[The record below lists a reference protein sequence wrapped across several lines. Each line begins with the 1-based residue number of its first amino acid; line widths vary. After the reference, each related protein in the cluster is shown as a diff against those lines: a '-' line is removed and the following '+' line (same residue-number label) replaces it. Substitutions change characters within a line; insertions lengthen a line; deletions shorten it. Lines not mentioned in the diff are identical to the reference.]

1 MTPPPV
7 LAASAAGELPGAVA
21 LVLAAIVLLAVSG
34 VPGLFPR
41 RTAAAGQWLA
51 AALAVAGGA
60 LGIAGALG
68 AAASAE
74 TPELA
79 LPWPVPGGEFAVAVD
94 GLSAVFLLPVFLVAA
109 LGSVYGL
116 GYWKQA
122 EHPDNGRK
130 LRLCYGLL
138 AAGMALVVV
147 ARNAVLFLAA
157 WEVMA
162 VAAYFLVTTEDD
174 QAEARAAGWVYL
186 VATHTATL
194 CLFAL
199 FALLRHVSGSFALAP
214 LDAAALTPGTATALF
229 MLALLGFGAKAG
241 LVPLHVWL
249 PGAHASAP
257 SHVSAILSGVLLKV
271 GVYGLV
277 RVTSLVPAPPPWW
290 GGLLLALGTVSG
302 ILGVAYALGQHDL
315 KRLLAYHSIENIGI
329 IVMGLGLALLGRSL
343 GQRDWLVLG
352 MGAAL
357 LHVWN
362 HALFKSLLFLSAG
375 SVVHATHTRDLDRLG
390 GLARPM
396 PWTAL
401 AFLVGAVAICGL
413 PPLNGLVSELL
424 LYLGLFRTLG
434 AGDSPAWATAALAAP
449 ALALIG
455 ALALACFVKAYGAAF
470 LGLPRSPD
478 TKGAH
483 ESGPLMLAP
492 LAVLAGLCFL
502 IGLAPALVAPLLQ
515 QGIAAWAPAEAAG
528 APGLADL
535 APLGWVSAVG
545 GLLAA
550 FLAGGAAVLAWRLR
564 QGGVASGPTW
574 DCGYAAPSPRMQYT
588 ASSFA
593 ERLVGLLAGVLR
605 PRVEAPR
612 DLPLFPREA
621 HFHSEVPDAVLEEAV
636 LPAFRGAAWLLAG
649 VRFLQRG
656 GIQVYLLYVFA
667 CLLALLLWR

>member
-1 MTPPPV
+1 M
-7 LAASAAGELPGAVA
+7 SLP

-34 VPGLFPR
+34 VPGLFLR
-41 RTAAAGQWLA
+41 RTTAVGQWLA
-51 AALAVAGGA
+51 ALLATAGGA
-60 LGIAGALG
+60 LGIAGALQ
-68 AAASAE
+68 AAAAPNP
-74 TPELA
+74 PELTR
-79 LPWPVPGGEFAVAVD
+79 PWPVPGGEFAGGEFAVAVD
-94 GLSAVFLLPVFLVAA
+94 GLSVVFLLPVFLVAL

-130 LRLCYGLL
+130 LRLFYGLL
-138 AAGMALVVV
+138 AAGMALVVI
-147 ARNAVLFLAA
+147 ARNGVLFLAA
-157 WEVMA
+157 WEIMA
-162 VAAYFLVTTEDD
+162 VSAYFLVTTEDD

-199 FALLRHVSGSFALAP
+199 FALLWRVSRSFALAP
-214 LDAAALTPGTATALF
+214 LAAGSVTPGMATALF
-229 MLALLGFGAKAG
+229 VLALLGFGAKAG
-241 LVPLHVWL
+241 LMPLHVWL

-257 SHVSAILSGVLLKV
+257 SHVSAIMSGVLLKI

-277 RVTSLVPAPPPWW
+277 RITSLIPGPPPWW
-290 GGLLLALGTVSG
+290 GGLLLVLGAVSG
-302 ILGVAYALGQHDL
+302 VVGVAYALGQHDL

-329 IVMGLGLALLGRSL
+329 IVMGLGLALLGRAL
-343 GQRDWLVLG
+343 GQGEWVVFG
-352 MGAAL
+352 MAAAL

-375 SVVHATHTRDLDRLG
+375 SVLHATHTRDMERLG

-413 PPLNGLVSELL
+413 PPLNGLVSELF
-424 LYLGLFRTLG
+424 LYLGLFRTLA
-434 AGDSPAWATAALAAP
+434 AGDSPAWAGAALAAP

-455 ALALACFVKAYGAAF
+455 ALALACFVKAYGVVF

-483 ESGPLMLAP
+483 ESGPFLLAP
-492 LAVLAGLCFL
+492 MVVLAGCCFV

-515 QGIAAWAPAEAAG
+515 QGIAAWAPAETAAAAGLAELAPLPWISIIGGLLTTFLAAG
-528 APGLADL
+528 AL
-535 APLGWVSAVG
+535 
-545 GLLAA
+545 
-550 FLAGGAAVLAWRLR
+550 VLAWRLYR
-564 QGGVASGPTW
+564 GGVKSGPTW

-588 ASSFA
+588 SSSFA
-593 ERLVGLLAGVLR
+593 EQLVGLLAGVLR
-605 PRVEAPR
+605 PRVRAPHG
-612 DLPLFPREA
+612 LPLFPGEA
-621 HFHSEVPDAVLEEAV
+621 DFHSDVPDAVLDEAV
-636 LPAFRGAAWLLAG
+636 LPAFRGATWLLAWF
-649 VRFLQRG
+649 RFLQRG

-667 CLLALLLWR
+667 CLLVLLLWR